1 MGNVCDSSKNRNTNK
16 PPIENKIDNVVT
28 VKPVIL
34 GSENKLNDTMDYS
47 NNQFDKSSKIQQ
59 NEMNNNSK
67 ANNDINN
74 KKKVIPLMNYKG
86 STCLDS
92 IISKNNLGESSA
104 SSVQKEITPGK
115 NILLDSDYI
124 NFTDN
129 KGSLYFNNKNS
140 KNSILTSNYVN
151 LNNANGNN
159 NQTNISNTGKIN
171 VSIHTSHNSGII
183 NIPIQ
188 DKDQLNFNNNLSDS
202 FLQKLN

>member
-1 MGNVCDSSKNRNTNK
+1 MGNVCDSLKNRNTNK

-59 NEMNNNSK
+59 NETNNNSK
-67 ANNDINN
+67 ANNNINN

-104 SSVQKEITPGK
+104 SSIQKEITPGK

-140 KNSILTSNYVN
+140 KSSILTSNYFN

-159 NQTNISNTGKIN
+159 NQTKISNTGNIN